1 MFILLVTQIVIL
13 SSRTHCSVGILLWEL
28 VSGTKAFIGAPHNG
42 IVMAVTGGCRPIVP
56 SYCPISLSRLINDCW
71 QDSYRDRPTFKTISA
86 RLREMLQNKTSLLTS
101 PGTFSH
107 PTSISLSATTSQDS
121 NTKTQ
126 VQTDGVPRLEEVP
139 SVDDATMEVKTPK
152 TRTPV
157 LTQLLCVSLKV
168 KEIGCAQEGGSGQF
182 PT

>member
-1 MFILLVTQIVIL
+1 MFILLVNQLTTPMHQ
-13 SSRTHCSVGILLWEL
+13 TGCFVGILLWEL
-28 VSGTKAFIGAPHNG
+28 VSGTKAFNGAPHNG

-86 RLREMLQNKTSLLTS
+86 RLRDMLQNKTSLLTS

-107 PTSISLSATTSQDS
+107 PTSIALSATTQDS

-126 VQTDGVPRLEEVP
+126 VETDGVPRLEEAP
-139 SVDDATMEVKTPK
+139 SIEDSTVAVRTPK

-157 LTQLLCVSLKV
+157 LNQLLCLVWK
-168 KEIGCAQEGGSGQF
+168 
-182 PT
+182 